1 MTTSFW
7 NGPTTSTALITAM
20 STMAATGVPQRL
32 LTREMPL
39 GKSPSC
45 AIANSGRAPDAR

>member
-7 NGPTTSTALITAM
+7 NGPTTSTALMTAM
-20 STMAATGVPQRL
+20 STMAAAGVPQR

-39 GKSPSC
+39 GNSPSC
-45 AIANSGRAPDAR
+45 AMANSGRAPEAR